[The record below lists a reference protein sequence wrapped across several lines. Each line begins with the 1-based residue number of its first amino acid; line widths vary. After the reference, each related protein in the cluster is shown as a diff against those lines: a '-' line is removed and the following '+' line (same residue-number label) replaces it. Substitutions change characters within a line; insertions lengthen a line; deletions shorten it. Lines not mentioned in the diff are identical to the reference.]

1 LVILLAT
8 AYLLLKVETGTEEE
22 VMRSLKPIPKVREAR
37 IVYGV
42 YDIIIRVET
51 ESMEEMKNVVNGRIR
66 RLYRVR
72 STMTMIVV

>member
-1 LVILLAT
+1 MVMLLAT
-8 AYLLLKVETGTEEE
+8 AYLLLNVETGTEED
-22 VMRSLKPIPKVREAR
+22 VMRSLNPIQEVSEAQM
-37 IVYGV
+37 VYGI

-51 ESMEEMKNVVNGRIR
+51 ETMEEMKNLVNGRIR

>member
-1 LVILLAT
+1 MGMLLAT
-8 AYLLLKVETGTEEE
+8 AYLLLNVETGTEEE
-22 VMRSLKPIPKVREAR
+22 VMRSLKPIPEVKEAQT
-37 IVYGV
+37 VYGE

-51 ESMEEMKNVVNGRIR
+51 ETMKEMKNLVSWRIR

>member
-1 LVILLAT
+1 MVILLAT
-8 AYLLLKVETGTEEE
+8 AYLLVNVETGSEEE
-22 VMRSLKPIPKVREAR
+22 VMRSLKPIQEVREAR
-37 IVYGV
+37 MVYGI

-51 ESMEEMKNVVNGRIR
+51 ETMEEMKDLVNGRIR

>member
-1 LVILLAT
+1 MVILLAT
-8 AYLLLKVETGTEEE
+8 AYLLLNVETGSEEE
-22 VMRSLKPIPKVREAR
+22 VMRSLNPIQEVSEAQM
-37 IVYGV
+37 VYGI

-51 ESMEEMKNVVNGRIR
+51 ETMAEMKDLVNGRIR

>member
-1 LVILLAT
+1 MGILLAT
-8 AYLLLKVETGTEEE
+8 AYLLLNVETGTEEE
-22 VMRSLKPIPKVREAR
+22 VMRSLNPIQEVKEVRM
-37 IVYGV
+37 VYGI

-51 ESMEEMKNVVNGRIR
+51 ETMEEMKDLVNGRIR